1 MKDQCITFLSF
12 DNFFV
17 LLVYLQIPA
26 ESSRFICLCR
36 SQGRPR
42 FCGRPSLRE
51 RTQYETCVTSEAHG
65 AGARICPR
73 ERPYGLHSIGFRA
86 NPLCVSHL
94 RFLRAFHKNYHSTIP
109 LLLLFNDFK
118 TAVILRPP
126 LKNKLHEN
134 QNLGNN
140 VGGQLC
146 LILPSDLPKSRITD
160 VASASPC
167 FARKP
172 RS

>member
-1 MKDQCITFLSF
+1 MGRGQGSVQGKGPTAYTPSVSEQIRFASLIF
-12 DNFFV
+12 D
-17 LLVYLQIPA
+17 
-26 ESSRFICLCR
+26 S
-36 SQGRPR
+36 
-42 FCGRPSLRE
+42 
-51 RTQYETCVTSEAHG
+51 YE
-65 AGARICPR
+65 
-73 ERPYGLHSIGFRA
+73 
-86 NPLCVSHL
+86 
-94 RFLRAFHKNYHSTIP
+94 HSTKTTTAP
-109 LLLLFNDFK
+109 FLCFLLFNDFK
-118 TAVILRPP
+118 TAVILHPP